1 MNNTIEFVVRMKN
14 LMGGEL
20 GKLSSTAQSSF
31 GKMAKHVDQV
41 STRNKILN
49 MSFSELSKRISETE
63 NTIRTSTIPSQI
75 AFARRELAAL
85 QKQSNSHQGN
95 IGGGMGKGSS
105 SGIGIGGVAVGGML
119 ANAGS
124 KLFGIVTD
132 GIGGIVEKTFS
143 KERAVAGLTTFI
155 GKEGANDAYSNIRK
169 DARDTTFETE
179 SLLEVNRALIS
190 SGLNAK
196 QARVDTMNLAN
207 AVTAVGAGDDV
218 LSRMAANMQQIKTVG
233 KATAMDIRQFGIAGI
248 NIYEMLSKSTGK
260 NINQVKE
267 MDVTYEQL
275 SKALAMSAGKGGI
288 YEGALAAQAN
298 TNSGKWDIIKGSF
311 GDAAVDIGV
320 ALTPIFTKILTMASK
335 ISDSIGPALQMA
347 SPYIDY
353 FANGLTSIL
362 DSITQITS
370 GTSGWSD
377 YLEIGKNYVSQ
388 IWMFI
393 KDTGIQLW
401 NLVASIFQFVKNSE
415 ILKDIFRFVGVI
427 LENVFYLVKII
438 LSDIQWLWDSII
450 SPILNA
456 IDKAYKMAKEFLGF
470 GDKEI
475 SVNTTK
481 KLVGMPKQ
489 DKDSALFQN
498 SKLKAS
504 NESAGKSAGE
514 TVTGGGPKVINI
526 SVGKFFDNIQFATM
540 DGKESASELE
550 KVVMECL
557 GRVVLNGAKLV

>member
-1 MNNTIEFVVRMKN
+1 MNNTVEFVVRMKN

-20 GKLSSTAQSSF
+20 GKLSSTSQNSF
-31 GKMAKHVDQV
+31 GKIAKHVDQV
-41 STRNKILN
+41 SGRNKVLN
-49 MSFSELSKRISETE
+49 MSFSELNKRISETE
-63 NTIRTSTIPSQI
+63 NKIRTSTIPSQI

-95 IGGGMGKGSS
+95 IGGGMGKGAS
-105 SGIGIGGVAVGGML
+105 SGIGIGGVAIGSMLGGVL
-119 ANAGS
+119 TKG
-124 KLFGIVTD
+124 LGLVTS
-132 GIGGIVEKTFS
+132 GIGAIVQESMNKEQSITGLKTFLGQ
-143 KERAVAGLTTFI
+143 K
-155 GKEGANDAYSNIRK
+155 GAEDAYKNIRQ
-169 DARDTTFETE
+169 DANVTPFDTA

-190 SGLNAK
+190 AGENAVS
-196 QARVDTMNLAN
+196 ARKTSLDLAN
-207 AVTAVGAGDDV
+207 AVSAVGGGNDV

-267 MDVTYEQL
+267 MDVSYEQL
-275 SKALAMSAGKGGI
+275 QRALSMSAGKGGM
-288 YEGALAAQAN
+288 YEGAMAAQSQ
-298 TNSGKWDIIKGSF
+298 TKGGKWATMKDNF
-311 GDAAVDIGV
+311 TTAAADIGDKFS
-320 ALTPIFTKILTMASK
+320 PIINKLLDVG
-335 ISDSIGPALQMA
+335 ISFANSIGPALEMA

-353 FANGLTSIL
+353 FANGLSSIL

-370 GTSGWSD
+370 GTGGWSD
-377 YLEIGKNYVSQ
+377 YLQIGKTYVSQ
-388 IWMFI
+388 IWMFL

-470 GDKEI
+470 GDKGI

-481 KLVGMPKQ
+481 KLVGLPKQ
-489 DKDSALFQN
+489 EKESALFQN

-504 NESAGKSAGE
+504 NESAGKSAGD

-526 SVGKFFDNIQFATM
+526 SVGKFFDNIQFTTM

-557 GRVVLNGAKLV
+557 ARVVLNGAKLV

>member
-20 GKLSSTAQSSF
+20 GKLSSTAQNSF
-31 GKMAKHVDQV
+31 GKMAKHADQV
-41 STRNKILN
+41 STRNKVLN

-105 SGIGIGGVAVGGML
+105 SGIGIGGIAIGSMLGGVL
-119 ANAGS
+119 T
-124 KLFGIVTD
+124 K
-132 GIGGIVEKTFS
+132 GIGLATAGIGSIVQESMNKEQSITGLKTFLGQ
-143 KERAVAGLTTFI
+143 K
-155 GKEGANDAYSNIRK
+155 GAEQAYKNIRQ
-169 DARDTTFETE
+169 DANVTPFDTA

-190 SGLNAK
+190 AGENAVS
-196 QARVDTMNLAN
+196 ARRTSLDLAN
-207 AVTAVGAGDDV
+207 AVSAVGGGNDV

-267 MDVTYEQL
+267 MDVSYEQL
-275 SKALAMSAGKGGI
+275 QRALAMSAGKGGM
-288 YEGALAAQAN
+288 YEGAMAAQSQ
-298 TNSGKWDIIKGSF
+298 TKGGKWATMKDNF
-311 GDAAVDIGV
+311 TTAAADIGDKFS
-320 ALTPIFTKILTMASK
+320 PIINKLLDVG
-335 ISDSIGPALQMA
+335 ISFANSIGPTLEMA

-370 GTSGWSD
+370 GTGGWSD
-377 YLEIGKNYVSQ
+377 YLQIGKIYVSQ

-481 KLVGMPKQ
+481 KLVGMPKV
-489 DKDSALFQN
+489 DKESALFQN

-526 SVGKFFDNIQFATM
+526 SVGKFFDNIQFTTM

-557 GRVVLNGAKLV
+557 ARVVLNGAKLV